1 VRRNNVKVS
10 VFSLKITQNDIH
22 LPWKLILLK
31 KEKRKKMKSNK
42 EHTSLFSLKD
52 IPRIMSKAFL
62 TKRFLIIRTF
72 STAKKQKLG

>member
-1 VRRNNVKVS
+1 MISTLETHFDEKRK
-10 VFSLKITQNDIH
+10 K
-22 LPWKLILLK
+22 K

-72 STAKKQKLG
+72 STAKKQKLGWYDKTTVQPHQ

>member
-10 VFSLKITQNDIH
+10 VFSLKIIPKMISTLETH
-22 LPWKLILLK
+22 FE
-31 KEKRKKMKSNK
+31 EKRKKMKSNK